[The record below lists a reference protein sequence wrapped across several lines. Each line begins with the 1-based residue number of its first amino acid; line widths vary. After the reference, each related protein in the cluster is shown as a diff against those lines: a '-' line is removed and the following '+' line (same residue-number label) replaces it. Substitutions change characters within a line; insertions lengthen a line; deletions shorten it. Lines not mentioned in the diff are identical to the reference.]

1 MQDYE
6 RGGNVMKMSKRILEI
21 QPSATLSISAK
32 AKTMKAEGKP
42 IISFSLGEPDFNSPE
57 CASKAAIDAINRGE
71 SHYTLNSGIVE
82 LRKEVCNYY
91 QRRFGLEYAPDEV
104 LVAPGAKPLLYEAL
118 QMFVDPGDEVLL
130 FSPAWVSYVE
140 QVHLAGG
147 KDVIVDTLKTDLI
160 PTKEAIEAVLSDKTV
175 GMIINSPSNP
185 SGAIY
190 NEETLKMIA
199 DVAREKDLWIIF
211 DEIYERLVY
220 APAKHVNILN
230 VAPDLRDKVII
241 INGASKAYAM
251 TGWRIGY
258 ALAPKPLIAKMNT
271 LQTHLT
277 SNASSIAQWAAW
289 GAVKDADPDVEKMRE
304 AFEERRGVILGLV
317 RDMPY
322 VKVRDPEGAFYI
334 FIDVRETPIPDDI
347 KFCERLLEEKFVAA
361 VPGAAFFA
369 PGFVRFSYACS
380 MDNIREGM
388 QRLKEFLSSL

>member
-1 MQDYE
+1 
-6 RGGNVMKMSKRILEI
+6 MKLSKRILEI
-21 QPSATLSISAK
+21 HPSATISISAK

-42 IISFSLGEPDFNSPE
+42 VISFSLGEPDFNSPE
-57 CASKAAIDAINRGE
+57 CASKAAIEAIERGE
-71 SHYTLNSGIVE
+71 SHYTLNSGILE

-91 QRRFGLEYAPDEV
+91 KRRFGLEYAPDEV

-140 QVHLAGG
+140 QIHLAGG
-147 KDVIVDTLKTDLI
+147 KEAIVDTLKTDLI

-185 SGAIY
+185 TGAIY
-190 NEETLKMIA
+190 GEETLKMIA
-199 DVAREKDLWIIF
+199 DIARERDLWIIF
-211 DEIYERLVY
+211 DEIYERLAY
-220 APAKHVNILN
+220 APANHINILS
-230 VAPDLRDKVII
+230 VAPDLRDKTILV
-241 INGASKAYAM
+241 NGASKAYAM

-258 ALAPKPLIAKMNT
+258 ALGPKALIAKMNT

-304 AFEERRGVILGLV
+304 AFEERRSVILGLI

-322 VKVRDPEGAFYI
+322 VKVRDPEGAFYV
-334 FIDVRETPIPDDI
+334 FIDVRESPIPDDME
-347 KFCERLLEEKFVAA
+347 FCEKLLEEKYVAA
-361 VPGAAFFA
+361 VPGTAFFA

-380 MDNIREGM
+380 MENIREGM
-388 QRLKEFLSSL
+388 GRLKEFLSSL

>member
-1 MQDYE
+1 
-6 RGGNVMKMSKRILEI
+6 MKMSKRILEI

-42 IISFSLGEPDFNSPE
+42 VISFSLGEPDFNSPE
-57 CASKAAIDAINRGE
+57 CASKAAIEAIERGE
-71 SHYTLNSGIVE
+71 SHYTLNSGILE

-91 QRRFGLEYAPDEV
+91 KRRFGLEYAPDEV
-104 LVAPGAKPLLYEAL
+104 LIAPGAKPLLYQAL

-140 QVHLAGG
+140 QIHLAGG
-147 KDVIVDTLKTDLI
+147 KEVIVDTLKTDLI
-160 PTKEAIEAVLSDKTV
+160 PTKEAVEAVLSNKTV

-199 DVAREKDLWIIF
+199 DIAREKDLWIIF

-220 APAKHVNILN
+220 ASAKHVNILN
-230 VAPDLRDKVII
+230 VAPDLRDKVIL

-258 ALAPKPLIAKMNT
+258 ALGPKPLIAKMNT

-289 GAVKDADPDVEKMRE
+289 GAVKDADPDVERMRE

-334 FIDVRETPIPDDI
+334 FIDVRESPIPDDM
-347 KFCERLLEEKFVAA
+347 KFCEKLLEEKFVAA
-361 VPGAAFFA
+361 VPGAAFYA

-388 QRLKEFLSSL
+388 QRLKEFLKAL

>member
-1 MQDYE
+1 
-6 RGGNVMKMSKRILEI
+6 MKMSKRILEI
-21 QPSATLSISAK
+21 KPSATLSISAK

-71 SHYTLNSGIVE
+71 SHYTLNSGIIE
-82 LRKEVCNYY
+82 LRKEICNSYT
-91 QRRFGLEYAPDEV
+91 RRFGLEYTPDEV

-118 QMFVDPGDEVLL
+118 QMLVDPGDEVLL

-304 AFEERRGVILGLV
+304 AFEERRKVILELV
-317 RDMPY
+317 RSMPY

-334 FIDVRETPIPDDI
+334 FIDVRESPIPDDI
-347 KFCERLLEEKFVAA
+347 KFCEKLLEEKFVAA

-380 MDNIREGM
+380 MENIREGM
-388 QRLKEFLSSL
+388 QRLKEFLQAL

>member
-1 MQDYE
+1 
-6 RGGNVMKMSKRILEI
+6 MSKRILEI

-32 AKTMKAEGKP
+32 AKNMKAEGKP
-42 IISFSLGEPDFNSPE
+42 VISFSLGEPDFNSPE

-71 SHYTLNSGIVE
+71 SHYTLNSGIPE
-82 LRKEVCNYY
+82 LRKEVSNYY
-91 QRRFGLEYAPDEV
+91 KRRFNLEYAPDEV
-104 LVAPGAKPLLYEAL
+104 LIAPGAKPLLYQAL
-118 QMFVDPGDEVLL
+118 QMLVDPGDEVLL

-147 KDVIVDTLKTDLI
+147 KDIIVDTLKTDLI
-160 PTKEAIEAVLSDKTV
+160 PTKEAIEDVLSSKTV

-190 NEETLKMIA
+190 DEETLKMIA
-199 DVAREKDLWIIF
+199 DIAREKDLWIIF

-220 APAKHVNILN
+220 GPAKHVNILN
-230 VAPDLRDKVII
+230 VAPDLRDRVII

-289 GAVKDADPDVEKMRE
+289 GAVKDADPDVEKMRQ

-334 FIDVRETPIPDDI
+334 FIDVRESPIPDDMV
-347 KFCERLLEEKFVAA
+347 FCEKLLEEKFVAA

-369 PGFVRFSYACS
+369 PGFIRFSYACS
-380 MDNIREGM
+380 MENIREGM
-388 QRLKEFLSSL
+388 GRLKEFLSSL

>member
-1 MQDYE
+1 
-6 RGGNVMKMSKRILEI
+6 MKMSKRILEI
-21 QPSATLSISAK
+21 KPSATLSISAK

-71 SHYTLNSGIVE
+71 SHYTLNSGIIE
-82 LRKEVCNYY
+82 LRKEICNYY
-91 QRRFGLEYAPDEV
+91 KRRFGLEYTPDEV

-118 QMFVDPGDEVLL
+118 QMLVDPGDEVLL

-160 PTKEAIEAVLSDKTV
+160 PTKEAIEAVLSNKTV

-304 AFEERRGVILGLV
+304 AFEERRKVILELV
-317 RDMPY
+317 RSMPY

-334 FIDVRETPIPDDI
+334 FIDVRESPIPDDI
-347 KFCERLLEEKFVAA
+347 KFCEKLLEEKFVAA

-380 MDNIREGM
+380 MENIREGM
-388 QRLKEFLSSL
+388 QRLKEFLQAL

>member
-1 MQDYE
+1 
-6 RGGNVMKMSKRILEI
+6 MKLSKRILEI
-21 QPSATLSISAK
+21 QPSATISISAK
-32 AKTMKAEGKP
+32 AKAMKAEGKP
-42 IISFSLGEPDFNSPE
+42 VLSFSVGEPDFNSPE
-57 CASKAAIDAINRGE
+57 CASKAAIEAIQRGE
-71 SHYTLNSGIVE
+71 SHYTLNSGIIE

-91 QRRFGLEYAPDEV
+91 KRRFGLEYAPDEV

-140 QVHLAGG
+140 QIHLAGG
-147 KDVIVDTLKTDLI
+147 KEAIVDTLKTDLI

-185 SGAIY
+185 TGAIY
-190 NEETLKMIA
+190 GEETLKMIA
-199 DVAREKDLWIIF
+199 DIARERDLWIIF
-211 DEIYERLVY
+211 DEIYERLAY
-220 APAKHVNILN
+220 APANHINILS
-230 VAPDLRDKVII
+230 VAPDLRDKTILV
-241 INGASKAYAM
+241 NGASKAYAM

-258 ALAPKPLIAKMNT
+258 ALGPKALIAKMNT

-304 AFEERRGVILGLV
+304 AFEERRSVILGLI

-322 VKVRDPEGAFYI
+322 VKVRDPEGAFYV
-334 FIDVRETPIPDDI
+334 FIDVRESPIPDDME
-347 KFCERLLEEKFVAA
+347 FCEKLLEEKYVAA
-361 VPGAAFFA
+361 VPGTAFFA

-380 MDNIREGM
+380 MENIREGM
-388 QRLKEFLSSL
+388 GRLKEFLSSL

>member
-1 MQDYE
+1 
-6 RGGNVMKMSKRILEI
+6 MKMSKRILEI
-21 QPSATLSISAK
+21 KPSATLSISAK

-71 SHYTLNSGIVE
+71 SHYTLNSGIIE
-82 LRKEVCNYY
+82 LRKEICNYY
-91 QRRFGLEYAPDEV
+91 KRRFGLEYTPDEV

-118 QMFVDPGDEVLL
+118 QMLVDPGDEVLL

-304 AFEERRGVILGLV
+304 AFEERRKVILELV
-317 RDMPY
+317 RSMPY

-334 FIDVRETPIPDDI
+334 FIDVRESPIPDDI
-347 KFCERLLEEKFVAA
+347 KFCEKLLEEKFVAA

-380 MDNIREGM
+380 MENIREGM
-388 QRLKEFLSSL
+388 QRLKEFLQAL

>member
-1 MQDYE
+1 
-6 RGGNVMKMSKRILEI
+6 MKMSKRILEI

-118 QMFVDPGDEVLL
+118 QMLVDPGDEVLL

>member
-1 MQDYE
+1 
-6 RGGNVMKMSKRILEI
+6 MKMSKRILEI
-21 QPSATLSISAK
+21 KPSATLSISAK

-71 SHYTLNSGIVE
+71 SHYTLNSGIIE

-91 QRRFGLEYAPDEV
+91 KRRFGLEYTPDEV

-118 QMFVDPGDEVLL
+118 QMLVDPGDEVLL

-147 KDVIVDTLKTDLI
+147 KDVIVDTLKTNLI

-304 AFEERRGVILGLV
+304 AFEERRKVILELV
-317 RDMPY
+317 RSMPY

-334 FIDVRETPIPDDI
+334 FIDVRESPIPDDI
-347 KFCERLLEEKFVAA
+347 KFCEKLLEEKFVAA

-380 MDNIREGM
+380 MENIREGM
-388 QRLKEFLSSL
+388 GRLKSFLQSL

>member
-1 MQDYE
+1 
-6 RGGNVMKMSKRILEI
+6 MKMSKRILEI

-42 IISFSLGEPDFNSPE
+42 MISFSLGEPDFNSPE
-57 CASKAAIDAINRGE
+57 CASKAAIEAIERGE
-71 SHYTLNSGIVE
+71 SHYTLNSGILE

-91 QRRFGLEYAPDEV
+91 KRRFGLEYAPDEV
-104 LVAPGAKPLLYEAL
+104 LIAPGAKPLLYQAL

-140 QVHLAGG
+140 QIHLAGG
-147 KDVIVDTLKTDLI
+147 KEVIVDTLKTDLI
-160 PTKEAIEAVLSDKTV
+160 PTKEAVEAVLSNKTV

-199 DVAREKDLWIIF
+199 DIAREKDLWIIF

-230 VAPDLRDKVII
+230 VAPDLRDKVIL

-258 ALAPKPLIAKMNT
+258 ALGPKPLIAKMNT

-334 FIDVRETPIPDDI
+334 FIDVRESPIPDDM
-347 KFCERLLEEKFVAA
+347 KFCEKLLEEKFVAA
-361 VPGAAFFA
+361 VPGAAFYA

-380 MDNIREGM
+380 MDNICEGM
-388 QRLKEFLSSL
+388 QRLKEFLKAL

>member
-1 MQDYE
+1 
-6 RGGNVMKMSKRILEI
+6 MKMSKRILEI
-21 QPSATLSISAK
+21 QPSATISISAK

-42 IISFSLGEPDFNSPE
+42 VISFSLGEPDFNSPE
-57 CASKAAIDAINRGE
+57 CASKAAIEAINRGE
-71 SHYTLNSGIVE
+71 SHYTLNSGIIE

-91 QRRFGLEYAPDEV
+91 KRRLGLKYAPDEV
-104 LVAPGAKPLLYEAL
+104 LIAPGAKPLLYEAL
-118 QMFVDPGDEVLL
+118 QMLVDPGDEVLL

-140 QVHLAGG
+140 QLHLAGG

-160 PTKEAIEAVLSDKTV
+160 PTKEAIEAVLSNKTV

-289 GAVKDADPDVEKMRE
+289 GAVKDADSDVEKMRE
-304 AFEERRGVILGLV
+304 AFEERRNVILELV
-317 RDMPY
+317 RNMPY

-334 FIDVRETPIPDDI
+334 FIDVRESPIPDDI
-347 KFCERLLEEKFVAA
+347 KFCEKLLEEKFVAA

-369 PGFVRFSYACS
+369 PGFIRFSYACS
-380 MDNIREGM
+380 MENIREGM
-388 QRLKEFLSSL
+388 QRLKEFLQAL

>member
-1 MQDYE
+1 
-6 RGGNVMKMSKRILEI
+6 MKMSKRILEI
-21 QPSATLSISAK
+21 QPSATLSVSAK

-82 LRKEVCNYY
+82 LRTEVCNYY
-91 QRRFGLEYAPDEV
+91 KRRFGLEYTPDEV
-104 LVAPGAKPLLYEAL
+104 IVAPGAKPLLYEAL
-118 QMFVDPGDEVLL
+118 QMLVDPGDEVLL

-147 KDVIVDTLKTDLI
+147 KDVIVDTLKTNLI

-190 NEETLKMIA
+190 DEETLKMIA

-230 VAPDLRDKVII
+230 VAPDLRDRVII

-334 FIDVRETPIPDDI
+334 FIDVRESPIPDDI
-347 KFCERLLEEKFVAA
+347 KFCEKLLEEKFVAA

-388 QRLKEFLSSL
+388 GRLKEFLSSL

>member
-1 MQDYE
+1 
-6 RGGNVMKMSKRILEI
+6 MKMSKRILEI

-42 IISFSLGEPDFNSPE
+42 MISFSLGEPDFNSPE
-57 CASKAAIDAINRGE
+57 CASKAAIEAIERGE
-71 SHYTLNSGIVE
+71 SHYTLNSGILE

-91 QRRFGLEYAPDEV
+91 KRRFGLEYAPDEV
-104 LVAPGAKPLLYEAL
+104 LIAPGAKPLLYQAL

-140 QVHLAGG
+140 QIHLAGG
-147 KDVIVDTLKTDLI
+147 KEVIVDTLKTDLI
-160 PTKEAIEAVLSDKTV
+160 PTKEAVEAVLSNKTV

-199 DVAREKDLWIIF
+199 DIAREKDLWIIF

-230 VAPDLRDKVII
+230 VAPDLRDKVIL

-258 ALAPKPLIAKMNT
+258 ALGPKPLIAKMNT

-334 FIDVRETPIPDDI
+334 FIDVRESPIPDDM
-347 KFCERLLEEKFVAA
+347 KFCEKLLEEKFVAA
-361 VPGAAFFA
+361 VPGAAFYA

-388 QRLKEFLSSL
+388 QRLKEFLKAL

>member
-1 MQDYE
+1 
-6 RGGNVMKMSKRILEI
+6 MKMSKRILEI

-42 IISFSLGEPDFNSPE
+42 VISFSLGEPDFNSPE
-57 CASKAAIDAINRGE
+57 CASKAAIEAIERGE
-71 SHYTLNSGIVE
+71 SHYTLNSGILE

-91 QRRFGLEYAPDEV
+91 KRRFGLEYAPDEV
-104 LVAPGAKPLLYEAL
+104 LIAPGAKPLLYQAL

-140 QVHLAGG
+140 QIHLAGG
-147 KDVIVDTLKTDLI
+147 KEVIVDTLKTDLI
-160 PTKEAIEAVLSDKTV
+160 PTKEAVEAVLSNKTV

-199 DVAREKDLWIIF
+199 DIAREKDLWIIF

-230 VAPDLRDKVII
+230 VAPDLRDKVIL

-258 ALAPKPLIAKMNT
+258 ALGPKPLIAKMNT

-334 FIDVRETPIPDDI
+334 FIDVRESPIPDDM
-347 KFCERLLEEKFVAA
+347 KFCEKLLEEKFVAA

-380 MDNIREGM
+380 MENIREGM
-388 QRLKEFLSSL
+388 GRLKEFLKAL

>member
-1 MQDYE
+1 
-6 RGGNVMKMSKRILEI
+6 MKMSKRILEI
-21 QPSATLSISAK
+21 KPSATLSISAK

-42 IISFSLGEPDFNSPE
+42 VISFSLGEPDFNSPE
-57 CASKAAIDAINRGE
+57 CASKAAIEAINRGE
-71 SHYTLNSGIVE
+71 SHYTLNSGIIE

-91 QRRFGLEYAPDEV
+91 KRRLGLKYAPDEV
-104 LVAPGAKPLLYEAL
+104 LIAPGAKPLLYEAL
-118 QMFVDPGDEVLL
+118 QMLVDPGDEVLL

-140 QVHLAGG
+140 QLHLAGG

-160 PTKEAIEAVLSDKTV
+160 PTKEAIEAVLSNKTV

-258 ALAPKPLIAKMNT
+258 ALAPKPLMAKMNT

-289 GAVKDADPDVEKMRE
+289 GAVKDADSDVEKMRE
-304 AFEERRGVILGLV
+304 AFEERRNVILELV
-317 RDMPY
+317 RNMPY

-334 FIDVRETPIPDDI
+334 FIDVRESPIPDDI
-347 KFCERLLEEKFVAA
+347 KFCEKLLEEKFVAA

-369 PGFVRFSYACS
+369 PGFIRFSYACS
-380 MDNIREGM
+380 MENIREGM
-388 QRLKEFLSSL
+388 QRLKEFLQAL

>member
-1 MQDYE
+1 
-6 RGGNVMKMSKRILEI
+6 MKMSKRILEI
-21 QPSATLSISAK
+21 KPSATLSISAK

-71 SHYTLNSGIVE
+71 SHYTLNSGIIE
-82 LRKEVCNYY
+82 LRKEICNYY
-91 QRRFGLEYAPDEV
+91 KRRFGLEYTPDEV

-118 QMFVDPGDEVLL
+118 QMLVDPGDEVLL

-289 GAVKDADPDVEKMRE
+289 GAVKDADPDVEMMRK

-388 QRLKEFLSSL
+388 GRLKSFLQSL

>member
-1 MQDYE
+1 
-6 RGGNVMKMSKRILEI
+6 MKMSKRILEI

-42 IISFSLGEPDFNSPE
+42 VISFSLGEPDFNSPE
-57 CASKAAIDAINRGE
+57 CASKAAIEAIERGE
-71 SHYTLNSGIVE
+71 SHYTLNSGILE

-91 QRRFGLEYAPDEV
+91 KRRFGLEYAPDEV
-104 LVAPGAKPLLYEAL
+104 LIAPGAKPLLYQAL

-140 QVHLAGG
+140 QIHLAGG
-147 KDVIVDTLKTDLI
+147 KEVIVDTLKTDLI
-160 PTKEAIEAVLSDKTV
+160 PTKEAVEAVLSNKTV

-199 DVAREKDLWIIF
+199 DIAREKDLWIIF

-230 VAPDLRDKVII
+230 VAPDLRDKVIL

-258 ALAPKPLIAKMNT
+258 ALGPKPLIAKMNT

-334 FIDVRETPIPDDI
+334 FIDVRESPIHDDM
-347 KFCERLLEEKFVAA
+347 KFCEKLLEEKFVAA
-361 VPGAAFFA
+361 VPGAAFYA

-388 QRLKEFLSSL
+388 QRLKEFLKAL

>member
-1 MQDYE
+1 
-6 RGGNVMKMSKRILEI
+6 MKMSKRILEI

-118 QMFVDPGDEVLL
+118 QMLVDPGDEVLL

-258 ALAPKPLIAKMNT
+258 ALAPKPLIAKMDT

-388 QRLKEFLSSL
+388 GRLKSFLQSL

>member
-1 MQDYE
+1 
-6 RGGNVMKMSKRILEI
+6 MKLSKRILEI
-21 QPSATLSISAK
+21 HPSATISISAK
-32 AKTMKAEGKP
+32 AKAMKAEGKP
-42 IISFSLGEPDFNSPE
+42 VLSFSVGEPDFNSPE
-57 CASKAAIDAINRGE
+57 CASKAAIEAIQRGE
-71 SHYTLNSGIVE
+71 SHYTLNSGIIE

-91 QRRFGLEYAPDEV
+91 KRRFGLEYAPDEV

-140 QVHLAGG
+140 QIHLAGG
-147 KDVIVDTLKTDLI
+147 KEAIVDTLKTDLI

-185 SGAIY
+185 TGAIY
-190 NEETLKMIA
+190 GEETLKMIA
-199 DVAREKDLWIIF
+199 DIARERDLWIIF
-211 DEIYERLVY
+211 DEIYERLAY
-220 APAKHVNILN
+220 APANHINILS
-230 VAPDLRDKVII
+230 VAPDLRDKTILV
-241 INGASKAYAM
+241 NGASKAYAM

-258 ALAPKPLIAKMNT
+258 ALGPKALIAKMNT

-304 AFEERRGVILGLV
+304 AFEERRSVILGLI

-322 VKVRDPEGAFYI
+322 VKVRDPEGAFYV
-334 FIDVRETPIPDDI
+334 FIDVRESPIPDDME
-347 KFCERLLEEKFVAA
+347 FCEKLLEEKYVAA
-361 VPGAAFFA
+361 VPGTAFFA

-380 MDNIREGM
+380 MENIREGM
-388 QRLKEFLSSL
+388 GRLKEFLSSL

>member
-1 MQDYE
+1 
-6 RGGNVMKMSKRILEI
+6 MKMSKRILEI
-21 QPSATLSISAK
+21 KPSATLSISAK

-71 SHYTLNSGIVE
+71 SHYTLNSGIIE
-82 LRKEVCNYY
+82 LRKEICNYY
-91 QRRFGLEYAPDEV
+91 KRRFGLEYTPDEV

-118 QMFVDPGDEVLL
+118 QMLVDPGDEVLL

-304 AFEERRGVILGLV
+304 AFEERRKVILELV
-317 RDMPY
+317 RSMPY

-334 FIDVRETPIPDDI
+334 FIDVRESPIPDDI
-347 KFCERLLEEKFVAA
+347 KFCEKLLEEKFVAA

-380 MDNIREGM
+380 MENIREGM
-388 QRLKEFLSSL
+388 GRLKAFLQSL

>member
-1 MQDYE
+1 
-6 RGGNVMKMSKRILEI
+6 MKMSKRILEI
-21 QPSATLSISAK
+21 KPSATLSISAK

-71 SHYTLNSGIVE
+71 SHYTLNSGIIE
-82 LRKEVCNYY
+82 LRKEICNYY
-91 QRRFGLEYAPDEV
+91 KRRFGLEYTPDEV

-118 QMFVDPGDEVLL
+118 QMLVDPGDEVLL

-304 AFEERRGVILGLV
+304 AFEERRKVILELV
-317 RDMPY
+317 RSMPY

-334 FIDVRETPIPDDI
+334 FIDVRESPIPDDI
-347 KFCERLLEEKFVAA
+347 KFCENLLEEKFVAA

-380 MDNIREGM
+380 MENIREGM
-388 QRLKEFLSSL
+388 QRLKEFLQAL

>member
-1 MQDYE
+1 
-6 RGGNVMKMSKRILEI
+6 MKMSKRILEI
-21 QPSATLSISAK
+21 KPSATLSISAK

-71 SHYTLNSGIVE
+71 SHYTLNSGIIE

-91 QRRFGLEYAPDEV
+91 KRRFGLEYTPDEV

-118 QMFVDPGDEVLL
+118 QMLVDPGDEVLL

-304 AFEERRGVILGLV
+304 AFEERRKVILELV
-317 RDMPY
+317 RSMPY

-334 FIDVRETPIPDDI
+334 FIDVRESPIPDDI
-347 KFCERLLEEKFVAA
+347 KFCEKLLEEKFVAA

-380 MDNIREGM
+380 MENIREGM
-388 QRLKEFLSSL
+388 QRLKEFLQAL

>member
-1 MQDYE
+1 
-6 RGGNVMKMSKRILEI
+6 MKMSKRILEI

-42 IISFSLGEPDFNSPE
+42 VISFSLGEPDFNSPE
-57 CASKAAIDAINRGE
+57 CASKAAIEAIERGE
-71 SHYTLNSGIVE
+71 SHYTLNSGILE

-91 QRRFGLEYAPDEV
+91 KRRFGLEYAPDEV
-104 LVAPGAKPLLYEAL
+104 LIAPGAKPLLYQAL

-140 QVHLAGG
+140 QIHLAGG
-147 KDVIVDTLKTDLI
+147 KEVIVDTLKTDLI
-160 PTKEAIEAVLSDKTV
+160 PTKEAVEAVLSNKTV

-199 DVAREKDLWIIF
+199 DIAREKDLWIIF

-230 VAPDLRDKVII
+230 VAPDLRDKVIL

-258 ALAPKPLIAKMNT
+258 ALGPKPLIAKMNT

-289 GAVKDADPDVEKMRE
+289 GAVKDADPDVERMRE

-334 FIDVRETPIPDDI
+334 FIDVRESPIPDDM
-347 KFCERLLEEKFVAA
+347 KFCEKLLEEKFVAA
-361 VPGAAFFA
+361 VPGAAFYA

-388 QRLKEFLSSL
+388 QRLKEFLKAL

>member
-1 MQDYE
+1 
-6 RGGNVMKMSKRILEI
+6 MKMSKRILEI

-42 IISFSLGEPDFNSPE
+42 VISFSLGEPDSNSPE
-57 CASKAAIDAINRGE
+57 CASKAAIEAIERGE
-71 SHYTLNSGIVE
+71 SHYTLNSGILE

-91 QRRFGLEYAPDEV
+91 KRRFGLEYAPDEV
-104 LVAPGAKPLLYEAL
+104 LIAPGAKPLLYQAL

-140 QVHLAGG
+140 QIHLAGG
-147 KDVIVDTLKTDLI
+147 KEVIVDTLKTDLI
-160 PTKEAIEAVLSDKTV
+160 PTKEAVEAVLSNKTV

-199 DVAREKDLWIIF
+199 DIAREKDLWIIF

-220 APAKHVNILN
+220 ASAKHVNILN
-230 VAPDLRDKVII
+230 VAPDLRDKVIL
-241 INGASKAYAM
+241 INGASKAYAR

-258 ALAPKPLIAKMNT
+258 ALGPKPLIAKMNT

-334 FIDVRETPIPDDI
+334 FIDVRESPIPDDM
-347 KFCERLLEEKFVAA
+347 KFCEKLLEEKFVAA
-361 VPGAAFFA
+361 VPGAAFYA

-388 QRLKEFLSSL
+388 QRLKEFLKAL

>member
-1 MQDYE
+1 
-6 RGGNVMKMSKRILEI
+6 MKMSKRILEI

-71 SHYTLNSGIVE
+71 SHYTLNSGIIE
-82 LRKEVCNYY
+82 LRKEICNYY
-91 QRRFGLEYAPDEV
+91 KRRFGLEYTPDEV

-118 QMFVDPGDEVLL
+118 QMLVDPGDEVLL

-160 PTKEAIEAVLSDKTV
+160 PTKEAIDAVLSDKTV

-304 AFEERRGVILGLV
+304 AFEERRKVILELV
-317 RDMPY
+317 RSMPY

-334 FIDVRETPIPDDI
+334 FIDVRESPIPDDI
-347 KFCERLLEEKFVAA
+347 KFCEKLLEEKFVAA

-380 MDNIREGM
+380 MENIREGM
-388 QRLKEFLSSL
+388 QRLKEFLQAL

>member
-1 MQDYE
+1 
-6 RGGNVMKMSKRILEI
+6 MKMSKRILEI

-42 IISFSLGEPDFNSPE
+42 VISFSLGEPDFNSPE
-57 CASKAAIDAINRGE
+57 CASKAAIEAIERGE
-71 SHYTLNSGIVE
+71 SHYTLNSGILE

-91 QRRFGLEYAPDEV
+91 KRRFGLEYAPDEV
-104 LVAPGAKPLLYEAL
+104 LIAPGAKPLLYQAL

-140 QVHLAGG
+140 QIHLAGG
-147 KDVIVDTLKTDLI
+147 KEVIVDTLKTDLI
-160 PTKEAIEAVLSDKTV
+160 PTKEAVEAVLSNKTV

-199 DVAREKDLWIIF
+199 DIAREKDLWIIF

-230 VAPDLRDKVII
+230 VAPDLRDKVIL

-258 ALAPKPLIAKMNT
+258 ALGPKPLIAKMNT

-334 FIDVRETPIPDDI
+334 FIDVRESPIPDDM
-347 KFCERLLEEKFVAA
+347 KFCEKLLEEKFVAA
-361 VPGAAFFA
+361 VPGAAFYA

-388 QRLKEFLSSL
+388 QRLKSFLQSL

>member
-1 MQDYE
+1 
-6 RGGNVMKMSKRILEI
+6 MKMSKRILEI
-21 QPSATLSISAK
+21 KPSATLSISAK

-71 SHYTLNSGIVE
+71 SHYTLNSGIIE

-91 QRRFGLEYAPDEV
+91 KRRFGLEYTPDEV

-118 QMFVDPGDEVLL
+118 QMLVDPGDEVLL

-211 DEIYERLVY
+211 DEIYERLAY

-304 AFEERRGVILGLV
+304 AFEERRKVILELV
-317 RDMPY
+317 RSMPY

-334 FIDVRETPIPDDI
+334 FIDVRESPIPDDI
-347 KFCERLLEEKFVAA
+347 KFCEKLLEEKFVAA

-380 MDNIREGM
+380 MENIREGM

>member
-1 MQDYE
+1 
-6 RGGNVMKMSKRILEI
+6 MKMSKRILEI

-42 IISFSLGEPDFNSPE
+42 VISFSLGEPDFNSPE
-57 CASKAAIDAINRGE
+57 CASKAAIEAIERGE
-71 SHYTLNSGIVE
+71 SHYTLNSGILE

-91 QRRFGLEYAPDEV
+91 KRRFGLEYAPDEV
-104 LVAPGAKPLLYEAL
+104 LIAPGAKPLLYQAL

-140 QVHLAGG
+140 QIHLAGG
-147 KDVIVDTLKTDLI
+147 KEVIVDTLKTDLI
-160 PTKEAIEAVLSDKTV
+160 PTKEAVEAVLSNKTV

-199 DVAREKDLWIIF
+199 DIAREKDLWIIF

-230 VAPDLRDKVII
+230 VAPDLRDKVIL

-258 ALAPKPLIAKMNT
+258 ALGPKPLIAKMNT

-334 FIDVRETPIPDDI
+334 FIDVRESPIPDDI
-347 KFCERLLEEKFVAA
+347 KFCEKLLEEKFVAA

-380 MDNIREGM
+380 MENIREGM
-388 QRLKEFLSSL
+388 QRLKEFLQAL

>member
-1 MQDYE
+1 
-6 RGGNVMKMSKRILEI
+6 MKMSKRILEI

-42 IISFSLGEPDFNSPE
+42 MISFSLGEPDFNSPE
-57 CASKAAIDAINRGE
+57 CASKAAIEAIERGE
-71 SHYTLNSGIVE
+71 SHYTLNSGILE

-91 QRRFGLEYAPDEV
+91 KRRFGLEYAPDEV
-104 LVAPGAKPLLYEAL
+104 LIAPGAKPLLYQAL

-140 QVHLAGG
+140 QIHLAGG
-147 KDVIVDTLKTDLI
+147 KEVIVDTLKTDLI
-160 PTKEAIEAVLSDKTV
+160 PTKEAVEAVLSNKTV

-199 DVAREKDLWIIF
+199 DIAREKDLWIIF

-230 VAPDLRDKVII
+230 VAPDLRDKVIL

-258 ALAPKPLIAKMNT
+258 ALGPKPLIAKMNT

-289 GAVKDADPDVEKMRE
+289 GAVKDADPDVERMRE

-334 FIDVRETPIPDDI
+334 FIDVRESPIPDDM
-347 KFCERLLEEKFVAA
+347 KFCEKLLEEKFVAA
-361 VPGAAFFA
+361 VPGAAFYA

-388 QRLKEFLSSL
+388 GRLKEFLQSL